1 MKQKKPPSNSILPAN
16 IDPPLAKDCGE
27 GQSMLSAGEHVILQT
42 ALIEAID
49 PGQSKSEIT
58 RVLMDTGSQR
68 TDTFGESKPKEITSP
83 TVTVLFK

>member
-1 MKQKKPPSNSILPAN
+1 MF
-16 IDPPLAKDCGE
+16 
-27 GQSMLSAGEHVILQT
+27 SAGEQVILQT
-42 ALIEAID
+42 ALTEEID

-68 TDTFGESKPKEITSP
+68 TGTVGESKLKEITSP